1 MSAPEPFVFKPEQAP
16 STSTPPWKVLSV
28 EDDAGYQASLIHA
41 LALIQVDGR
50 SLQVLKARSAVEAAR
65 ILPEHRDI
73 SIVLLD
79 VVMEQDDAGLRLV
92 NTIRNVI
99 CNNQVRIVLLT
110 GQPSMAPRPEVLKQ
124 YDIDDYWCKS
134 EFTHEHLAAVIT
146 GNLRTWERTTQL
158 EQARRG
164 LQQIVTASQTLN
176 QIRQLDLYLDTLL
189 EQLFLLLN
197 RLEGSFICHLPSRD
211 SPANSAR
218 ILAHS
223 GCYQTTTRP
232 ASLEP
237 LLQSDPALEG
247 LLNHA
252 CQQGRH
258 QHAEQ
263 LTILLISQAEVA
275 DGVYLAVLKTPEPLS
290 VADQNLLE
298 VFSENVSTGL
308 TNLSLYAQLSQLA
321 YQDPQLELANR
332 NGLKQALQEL
342 PADARSEYTLIV
354 IKMNELNEATLSF
367 GEPFSDSIMQG
378 MAKRLSSEIQSLSLL
393 ARIDRNSF
401 ALLLPSAQTPS
412 TETLDRLLRAPVLV
426 DDSEHLIPAR
436 ALQLPLSICSAHS
449 PEQLLRLAE
458 LSLDTHQH
466 PHEYLRLYDGA
477 QEQLMRERYQRLLDL
492 RKALKTDQLSI
503 ALQPKIVLTTGE
515 LAGFEALVR
524 WQQEDGSFMAPDQ
537 FIPVAESAGL
547 ISELDLCVLQ
557 KTLDISRQ
565 LEQQGIIVPIAFN
578 TCSIDLLRPGYF
590 DEMLALIQASGV
602 PFHRLELEVTETQ
615 AMAEY
620 DVISRQM
627 RQLLD
632 AGMGVSIDDFGT
644 GYSSLAHI
652 TDLAASVLKIDRT
665 FVARMEESQKAQ
677 HLIDMILRMGR
688 HFGFQV
694 VAEGIETEAQ
704 RQYLASRGCHLGQGY
719 LFSRPMTPE
728 QALQWAKEH
737 PTHTAVQS
745 D

>member
-16 STSTPPWKVLSV
+16 TASTAPWKVLSV

-50 SLQVLKARSAVEAAR
+50 SLQVLKARSALEAAR

-73 SIVLLD
+73 SIILLD
-79 VVMEQDDAGLRLV
+79 VVMEQEDAGLRLV

-110 GQPSMAPRPEVLKQ
+110 GQPGMAPRPEVLKQ
-124 YDIDDYWCKS
+124 YDIDDYWYKS
-134 EFTHEHLAAVIT
+134 ELTHEHLAAVIT
-146 GNLRTWERTTQL
+146 GNLRTWERTSQL

-164 LQQIVTASQTLN
+164 LQHIVTASQTLS
-176 QIRQLDLYLDTLL
+176 QIRQLDLYLDTLQ
-189 EQLFLLLN
+189 EQFSLLLDD
-197 RLEGSFICHLPSRD
+197 LEGSFICELTTKD
-211 SPANSAR
+211 SPPEDAHILVQGGCFQATSAHTLAS
-218 ILAHS
+218 ILES
-223 GCYQTTTRP
+223 EPTLLGLI
-232 ASLEP
+232 SL
-237 LLQSDPALEG
+237 
-247 LLNHA
+247 A
-252 CQQGRH
+252 CQQGCH
-258 QHAEQ
+258 QYGHD
-263 LTILLISQAEVA
+263 LTVLLVSQAQAE
-275 DGVYLAVLKTPEPLS
+275 GPVYLAALKTAVPLPME
-290 VADQNLLE
+290 DQNLLE

-308 TNLSLYAQLSQLA
+308 TNLSLYDQLHQLA
-321 YQDPQLELANR
+321 YRDPQLGLANR
-332 NGLKQALQEL
+332 NSLKQALQDL
-342 PADARSEYTLIV
+342 PAKARSEYTLII
-354 IKMNELNEATLSF
+354 IKMSELNEATLSF

-378 MAKRLSSEIQSLSLL
+378 MAQRLSAEVGALRLL
-393 ARIDRNSF
+393 ARIDRDSF
-401 ALLLPSAQTPS
+401 ALLLPNGQTPS
-412 TETLDRLLRAPVLV
+412 SETLNRLLSAPVLV
-426 DDSEHLIPAR
+426 DESEHLIPAR
-436 ALQLPLSICSAHS
+436 ALQLPLSTFNTHS

-458 LSLDTHQH
+458 LSLETHQH

-503 ALQPKIVLTTGE
+503 ALQPKIALATGE

-524 WQQEDGSFMAPDQ
+524 WRLEDGSYLAPDQ

-565 LEQQGIIVPIAFN
+565 LEHQGITVPIAFN

-590 DEMLALIQASGV
+590 DEMLALIRASGV

-620 DVISRQM
+620 EVISRQM

-644 GYSSLAHI
+644 GYSSLSHI

-677 HLIDMILRMGR
+677 HLIDMILRMSM
-688 HFGFQV
+688 HFGFTV
-694 VAEGIETEAQ
+694 VAEGIETEMQ
-704 RQYLASRGCHLGQGY
+704 RHYLASRGCHLGQGY
-719 LFSRPMTPE
+719 LFSRPLLPE
-728 QALQWAKEH
+728 QALQWAQQ
-737 PTHTAVQS
+737 HTAHTTPKA